1 MYKRQGG
8 MEVDLWSVLY
18 YMSLVLPLWWLGR
31 TNTKLRIVF
40 LPIQI
45 VYVSVTCTVPS

>member
-1 MYKRQGG
+1 
-8 MEVDLWSVLY
+8 MEVDLRSVLY

-40 LPIQI
+40 LPILM
-45 VYVSVTCTVPS
+45 VYVSVIVPS